1 MKSRSPWLIVLAITG
16 AWHVGRGAY
25 GDGAVFIAAAV
36 LLEADHRGVHKLFHR
51 PIEVTRV
58 VLMSTVALAVL
69 LFTFAPRYSLIDV
82 IVIYLVGL
90 FVFLVT
96 WHSDSRQ
103 RPEVTRPM
111 HRATYLWSALLV
123 GLSLFELGAYI
134 LATMNGG
141 DDKNFP
147 TITVLLDPA
156 LEGHLGRAL
165 FAVLWLAAGIKLM
178 KPRIKS
184 GAA

>member
-51 PIEVTRV
+51 PLEVTRLA
-58 VLMSTVALAVL
+58 LMFLVAALVL
-69 LFTFAPRYSLIDV
+69 LLTFAPRYSWIDV
-82 IVIYLVGL
+82 IVIYLVG
-90 FVFLVT
+90 FFAFLIT
-96 WHSDSRQ
+96 WHPDSRQ
-103 RPEVTRPM
+103 RPELTQPM
-111 HRATYLWSALLV
+111 RRATNLWSALLV
-123 GLSLFELGAYI
+123 GLSLFELSAYI

-141 DDKNFP
+141 DDANFP

-156 LEGHLGRAL
+156 LEGNLGRAI
-165 FAVLWLAAGIKLM
+165 FAALWLAVGIKLM